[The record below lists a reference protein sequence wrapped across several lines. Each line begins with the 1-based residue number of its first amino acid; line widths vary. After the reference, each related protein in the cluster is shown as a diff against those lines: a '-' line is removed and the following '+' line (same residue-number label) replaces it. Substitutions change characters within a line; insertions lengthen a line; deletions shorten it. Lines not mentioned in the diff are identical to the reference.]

1 MKFRVTFIKVI
12 AANIPYSM
20 PKMKNEL
27 KMQYLNL
34 KLKIGGMVTRLQ
46 EYEGA
51 MAEKQ
56 AKVDEL
62 TEKLAQKT
70 DELARSMR
78 RLKELEKNFKK
89 SDNFAKIV
97 ASTDNTAVPTAEL
110 KQKLEEYIT
119 KIDHCIDQLRNP

>member
-1 MKFRVTFIKVI
+1 MMDR
-12 AANIPYSM
+12 
-20 PKMKNEL
+20 L
-27 KMQYLNL
+27 KSNQGT
-34 KLKIGGMVTRLQ
+34 IT
-46 EYEGA
+46 
-51 MAEKQ
+51 EKQ
-56 AKVDEL
+56 AQIEDLQQKL
-62 TEKLAQKT
+62 TEKSE
-70 DELARSMR
+70 ELAKAKR

>member
-1 MKFRVTFIKVI
+1 MK
-12 AANIPYSM
+12 S
-20 PKMKNEL
+20 EL

-34 KLKIGGMVTRLQ
+34 KLKISGMVARLHEFQ
-46 EYEGA
+46 GTLT
-51 MAEKQ
+51 EKQ
-56 AKVDEL
+56 AEIVDL
-62 TEKLAQKT
+62 QQKLAFKS
-70 DELARSMR
+70 DELAKTQR

>member
-1 MKFRVTFIKVI
+1 MK
-12 AANIPYSM
+12 S
-20 PKMKNEL
+20 EL

-34 KLKIGGMVTRLQ
+34 KLKIGGMVARMQ
-46 EYEGA
+46 EYQGTLIQ
-51 MAEKQ
+51 KQ
-56 AKVDEL
+56 AELDEL
-62 TEKLAQKT
+62 QQKLHTKSE
-70 DELARSMR
+70 ELAKSQR

>member
-1 MKFRVTFIKVI
+1 
-12 AANIPYSM
+12 
-20 PKMKNEL
+20 MKNEL

-34 KLKIGGMVTRLQ
+34 KLKIGGMVTRLH

>member
-1 MKFRVTFIKVI
+1 MK
-12 AANIPYSM
+12 S
-20 PKMKNEL
+20 EL

-34 KLKIGGMVTRLQ
+34 KLKISGMMKRLQ
-46 EYEGA
+46 ENEGTI
-51 MAEKQ
+51 AEKQ
-56 AKVDEL
+56 AMVEDLQRKL
-62 TEKLAQKT
+62 TDKSE
-70 DELARSMR
+70 ELARSQR

-97 ASTDNTAVPTAEL
+97 SSTDNTAVPTAEL

>member
-1 MKFRVTFIKVI
+1 
-12 AANIPYSM
+12 
-20 PKMKNEL
+20 
-27 KMQYLNL
+27 
-34 KLKIGGMVTRLQ
+34 
-46 EYEGA
+46 
-51 MAEKQ
+51 
-56 AKVDEL
+56 
-62 TEKLAQKT
+62 
-70 DELARSMR
+70 MR

>member
-1 MKFRVTFIKVI
+1 MK
-12 AANIPYSM
+12 S
-20 PKMKNEL
+20 EL

-34 KLKIGGMVTRLQ
+34 KLKIGGMVAHMQ
-46 EYEGA
+46 EYQGTLVQ
-51 MAEKQ
+51 KQ
-56 AKVDEL
+56 AEL
-62 TEKLAQKT
+62 DDLQQKLNTKSE
-70 DELARSMR
+70 ELAKSQR

-110 KQKLEEYIT
+110 KQKIEEYIT

>member
-1 MKFRVTFIKVI
+1 MK
-12 AANIPYSM
+12 S
-20 PKMKNEL
+20 EL

-34 KLKIGGMVTRLQ
+34 KLKIGGMVARMQ
-46 EYEGA
+46 EYQGTLVQ
-51 MAEKQ
+51 KQ
-56 AKVDEL
+56 AEL
-62 TEKLAQKT
+62 DDLQQKLNTKSE
-70 DELARSMR
+70 ELAKSQR

-110 KQKLEEYIT
+110 KQKVEEYII

>member
-1 MKFRVTFIKVI
+1 MKSELKLQYLSIKV
-12 AANIPYSM
+12 
-20 PKMKNEL
+20 
-27 KMQYLNL
+27 
-34 KLKIGGMVTRLQ
+34 KIGEMVARLK
-46 EYEGA
+46 EYQGTI
-51 MAEKQ
+51 AEKQ
-56 AKVDEL
+56 TQVNEL
-62 TEKLAQKT
+62 TEKLAAKSE
-70 DELARSMR
+70 ELAKSQR

>member
-1 MKFRVTFIKVI
+1 MK
-12 AANIPYSM
+12 S
-20 PKMKNEL
+20 EL

-34 KLKIGGMVTRLQ
+34 QLKISGMMKRLQ
-46 EYEGA
+46 EYQG
-51 MAEKQ
+51 
-56 AKVDEL
+56 
-62 TEKLAQKT
+62 TLAQNQQ
-70 DELARSMR
+70 ELAALQSKLVVKTEELAKSQR

-97 ASTDNTAVPTAEL
+97 ANTDNTAVPTAEL

>member
-1 MKFRVTFIKVI
+1 MK
-12 AANIPYSM
+12 S
-20 PKMKNEL
+20 EL
-27 KMQYLNL
+27 KMQYLSL
-34 KLKIGGMVTRLQ
+34 QLKISGMMKRLQ
-46 EYEGA
+46 EHQGTIAQNQQELA
-51 MAEKQ
+51 ALQSKLAEKTEDL
-56 AKVDEL
+56 AKS
-62 TEKLAQKT
+62 Q
-70 DELARSMR
+70 R

>member
-1 MKFRVTFIKVI
+1 MK
-12 AANIPYSM
+12 S
-20 PKMKNEL
+20 EL

-34 KLKIGGMVTRLQ
+34 KLKIGGMVARMQ
-46 EYEGA
+46 EYQGTLVQ
-51 MAEKQ
+51 KQ
-56 AKVDEL
+56 AEL
-62 TEKLAQKT
+62 DDLQQKLHTKSE
-70 DELARSMR
+70 ELAKSQR

-97 ASTDNTAVPTAEL
+97 ASTDNTAGPTAEL

>member
-1 MKFRVTFIKVI
+1 MK
-12 AANIPYSM
+12 S
-20 PKMKNEL
+20 EL
-27 KMQYLNL
+27 NFQYLNL
-34 KLKIGGMVTRLQ
+34 QLKISGMMARLKENQ
-46 EYEGA
+46 GTI
-51 MAEKQ
+51 AEKQ
-56 AKVDEL
+56 AQVDDL
-62 TEKLAQKT
+62 QQKLSEKSE
-70 DELARSMR
+70 ELARSKR

>member
-1 MKFRVTFIKVI
+1 MK
-12 AANIPYSM
+12 S
-20 PKMKNEL
+20 EL

-34 KLKIGGMVTRLQ
+34 KLKISGMVARLNEFQ
-46 EYEGA
+46 GTLVQ
-51 MAEKQ
+51 KQ
-56 AKVDEL
+56 AEL
-62 TEKLAQKT
+62 EDLQQKLAIKSE
-70 DELARSMR
+70 ELAKSQR

>member
-1 MKFRVTFIKVI
+1 MVARLKEYQGTLAQNQQEI
-12 AANIPYSM
+12 AA
-20 PKMKNEL
+20 L
-27 KMQYLNL
+27 QR
-34 KLKIGGMVTRLQ
+34 KL
-46 EYEGA
+46 
-51 MAEKQ
+51 AEKTEDL
-56 AKVDEL
+56 AKS
-62 TEKLAQKT
+62 Q
-70 DELARSMR
+70 R

>member
-1 MKFRVTFIKVI
+1 
-12 AANIPYSM
+12 
-20 PKMKNEL
+20 MKNEL

-70 DELARSMR
+70 FVPSPLSYHA
-78 RLKELEKNFKK
+78 LPIGNFI
-89 SDNFAKIV
+89 SYCVRAPWSIISLSGV
-97 ASTDNTAVPTAEL
+97 
-110 KQKLEEYIT
+110 
-119 KIDHCIDQLRNP
+119 C